1 MNDTYAAI
9 LVIQIAGAISL
20 IALIWYSC
28 RFAARRE
35 TYWFQGLMVAALGWS
50 VCYGLELGLGGLE
63 WKTALLELRFLFVPF
78 MGVIGFGLA
87 MEICGR
93 GAWLT
98 RRRISLLLIIPLIS
112 AFLALAIPYTGLVK
126 VIAGMDSSGAFPVLM
141 VTNGPWFYVMNFNNV
156 GLILAGCFLIALKVR
171 TSRQLYRNQAALL
184 IMAFVIPIIADL
196 LFQMGITPVKGYNPV
211 STVFV
216 FTNLMLA
223 WSIYQYG
230 MLKLKPFARQQVI
243 DSMLDIMIVEDSTGH
258 IADVNRA
265 ALAFKGIDE
274 RQLIGAETITVFP
287 ELRLEGDARTGMLIA
302 PLTMNH
308 GAQVQH
314 FDCHRIPLEEGK
326 IGGTL
331 YLLHD
336 VTSRVHAEELLR
348 ESDRVSREL
357 MEAAPFPVVI
367 IDLATG
373 RATYVNKWAEEQ
385 FLVSRER
392 LSEYAVS
399 EFYVSAGD
407 RAELNQD
414 IKKDGAVVDME
425 MRMRRTDGREF
436 WALIS
441 ARNIEYE
448 RRSCLFVAFKDI
460 TERKMAAQSLTLVN
474 EKLKLMSSITR
485 HDLTNNIMGML
496 GYIDLARKESDAVR
510 REVQLRKARDLGA
523 QAQGLLRFTREYEE
537 IGAEAPQW
545 QVISDVIENAKGQL
559 ELGAVDLEIHT
570 EGLIVYADVM
580 LVKVFYN
587 LMENSLRHG
596 GALTQVSIDSTL
608 RPEGLSIIYRDDG
621 KGILEDEKTRVFEK
635 GFGSNTGMGL
645 FLTRQVLSITNM
657 TIKENGIPGEGVR
670 FEILVPPES
679 YNIRS

>member
-1 MNDTYAAI
+1 MSDIYPAI
-9 LVIQIAGAISL
+9 LTIQIAGALSL
-20 IALIWYSC
+20 IALIWYSL
-28 RFAARRE
+28 RFTARRE
-35 TYWFQGLMVAALGWS
+35 TYWFQWLMVAALGWS
-50 VCYGLELGLGGLE
+50 ICYGLELAVGGLE
-63 WKTALLELRFLFVPF
+63 WKTAMLELRFLFVPF
-78 MGVIGFGLA
+78 MGFMGFGLA

-98 RRRISLLLIIPLIS
+98 RRRISLLLVIPLIS
-112 AFLALAIPYTGLVK
+112 TILALAMPYTGLVK
-126 VIAGMDSSGAFPVLM
+126 VIGGMDTSGAFPMLI

-171 TSRQLYRNQAALL
+171 TSRRLYRNQAALL
-184 IMAFVIPIIADL
+184 ILAFVIPIIADF

-223 WSIYQYG
+223 WSIYKYS

-258 IADVNRA
+258 IADVNGA
-265 ALAFKGIDE
+265 ALAFKGMGE
-274 RQLIGAETITVFP
+274 QQLIGAATTTVFP
-287 ELRLEGDARTGMLIA
+287 ELRLEGEIRTGMLIA

-314 FDCHRIPLEEGK
+314 FDCHRIPLEEGER
-326 IGGTL
+326 GGTL

-367 IDLATG
+367 VDLASG
-373 RATYVNKWAEEQ
+373 GANYFNKWAEEQ
-385 FLVSRER
+385 FLVSMER

-399 EFYVSAGD
+399 DFYVNVED
-407 RAELNQD
+407 RARLYQD
-414 IKKDGAVVDME
+414 IKKNGAVVDME
-425 MRMRRTDGREF
+425 VLMRRTDGHEF

-448 RRSCLFVAFKDI
+448 RRPCLFAAFKDI
-460 TERKMAAQSLTLVN
+460 TERRMAAQSLTRNN

-485 HDLTNNIMGML
+485 HDLTNNIMGMM
-496 GYIDLARKESDAVR
+496 GYIDLARRESDAGR
-510 REVQLRKARDLGA
+510 RETQLRKARDMGT
-523 QAQGLLRFTREYEE
+523 QAQGLLRFTRDYEE
-537 IGAEAPQW
+537 VGAEAPQW
-545 QVISDVIENAKGQL
+545 QVISDVIANAKGQL

-570 EGLIVYADVM
+570 EGLMVCADVM

-596 GALTQVSIDSTL
+596 GDVTRISVIST
-608 RPEGLSIIYRDDG
+608 RGPEGLIITYSDNG
-621 KGILEDEKTRVFEK
+621 KGIREDEKTRIFER

-657 TIKENGIPGEGVR
+657 TIKENGILGEGAR
-670 FEILVPPES
+670 FEILVPAGS